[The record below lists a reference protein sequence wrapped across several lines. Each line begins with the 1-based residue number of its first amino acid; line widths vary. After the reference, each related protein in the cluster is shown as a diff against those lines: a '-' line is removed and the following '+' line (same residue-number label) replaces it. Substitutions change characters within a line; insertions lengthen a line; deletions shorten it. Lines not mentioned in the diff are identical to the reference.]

1 MNPSAKSFMY
11 AYSALLLLNA
21 SFAMPGKEEAQAE
34 AQEPAAP
41 QVISKK
47 DAQENQFA
55 VAPIQCL
62 PDSMFSEIFKH
73 LSSRDQLSFTQ
84 TNKKFRGL
92 MKVINSFTAR
102 ELPNDQVI
110 SPECYQWLKKLT
122 SLSRLTLGNTQKFY
136 DSELKLTVSFSD
148 LQTFLQDSKLS
159 FFSFKNNFVGG
170 CIGQAS
176 EEFHNLIGSLPNTL
190 QELDLSNNTIW
201 GEPSFIKG
209 ILEKLALKPNLRVLR
224 LSYNHDLGDGLW
236 QESAI
241 LQALTQTRIEKLHLE
256 HTS

>member
-11 AYSALLLLNA
+11 AYSALLLLNS
-21 SFAMPGKEEAQAE
+21 SFAMPGQEEAQ
-34 AQEPAAP
+34 QPSAP
-41 QVISKK
+41 QAISKR
-47 DAQENQFA
+47 AFQEHQPDIF
-55 VAPIQCL
+55 PIEAL
-62 PDSMFSEIFKH
+62 PDTMVFEIFNH
-73 LSSRDQLSFTQ
+73 LSARDQLSFTQ

-110 SPECYQWLKKLT
+110 SPECYQWLKSLT
-122 SLSRLTLGNTQKFY
+122 GLSRLTLNKTQKFY
-136 DSELKLTVSFSD
+136 NYEIEPTGSFSD
-148 LQTFLQDSKLS
+148 LQAFLQDSKLS
-159 FFSFKNNFVGG
+159 FFSFNNNSVGCYIRKAPG
-170 CIGQAS
+170 K
-176 EEFHNLIGSLPNTL
+176 FHDLIGSLPNTL
-190 QELDLSNNTIW
+190 QELDLSRNLIW

-209 ILEKLALKPNLRVLR
+209 ILEKVALKPNLRVLR